1 MAEHSVNPKIDA
13 YIDNAPKWQDE
24 MRKLR
29 AILLGFDL
37 SEDLKWAKPCYAYNQ
52 SNIIVIIP
60 FKETCALL
68 FMKGALLKDPYNL
81 LIKPG
86 ENTESGRQ
94 MRFTSVSEITEKET
108 MIKAYIAAAI
118 EAEKAGLKVPNK
130 KPSEL
135 AIPAEFQ
142 AKLDELPDLR
152 RAFEALT
159 PGRQRAYLFYF
170 SSAKQAETRSSRV
183 AKYIPVILSGKGM
196 DD

>member
-118 EAEKAGLKVPNK
+118 EAEKAGLKVPKK

-170 SSAKQAETRSSRV
+170 SSAKQTETRSSRV
-183 AKYIPVILSGKGM
+183 ARYIPVILSGKGM
-196 DD
+196 ND